1 MVELQDM
8 RALVE
13 VITNGG
19 FARAARRLGV
29 AKSIVSRRIAR
40 IEAELGTTLLNRT
53 TRGITPTEA
62 GLEFSERARRILTD
76 LAEARDVVACQ
87 NGEVAGRLRVSL
99 PLSFG
104 LRYMMPLLTAL
115 RAAHPRLEIDVS
127 YDDSVVDLL
136 MERFDAA
143 IRIGRLPDST
153 LVARRVAAVSLI
165 IVASPAYLEKH
176 KTPRDPKD
184 LCAHECLVYTGSREK
199 QAWRFQ
205 SGRTR
210 LSFFPVGRF
219 QSDNGEGLIQAA
231 EAGLGVAAL
240 PDFIVSDS
248 IKAGLLVPLLTNYSL
263 QEGAIYVV
271 RPPGRI
277 VAAKTRAFVDV
288 VVEHFGAATTNK
300 QTRSVRSAGSFLAS
314 NPTLGIPI

>member
-1 MVELQDM
+1 VSAEGIEMLDLQDM
-8 RALVE
+8 SALVE

-29 AKSIVSRRIAR
+29 AKSIISRRIAR

-53 TRGITPTEA
+53 TRGITPTEV
-62 GLEFSERARRILTD
+62 GVEFGERAQRILDD
-76 LAEARDVVACQ
+76 LAEARDIVSCQ
-87 NGEVAGRLRVSL
+87 NGDVAGRLRVSL

-104 LRYMMPLLTAL
+104 LRHMTPLLAVL
-115 RAAHPRLEIDVS
+115 HAAHPKLELDVS
-127 YDDSVVDLL
+127 YDDSVADLL
-136 MERFDAA
+136 AERFDAA

-153 LVARRVAAVSLI
+153 LVARRVAPVSMI
-165 IVASPAYLEKH
+165 VVASPAYLEKH
-176 KTPRDPKD
+176 RTPRVPKD
-184 LCAHECLVYTGSREK
+184 LSNHECLVYTGSREK
-199 QAWRFQ
+199 QAWRFR
-205 SGRTR
+205 SGARR
-210 LSFFPVGRF
+210 LNFFPVGRF

-248 IKAGLLVPLLTNYSL
+248 IQAGRLVPLLTNYSL

-277 VAAKTRAFVDV
+277 VAAKIRAFVDV
-288 VVEHFGAATTNK
+288 VVEHFSAASTNK
-300 QTRSVRSAGSFLAS
+300 QTTVGAKRR
-314 NPTLGIPI
+314 

>member
-1 MVELQDM
+1 MPNAMHGVVAAERARLTTIHKMLSARPTKRRRRGDALSSVCRGSGMIDLQDM
-8 RALVE
+8 HALVE

-40 IEAELGTTLLNRT
+40 IEAELGATLLNRT

-62 GLEFSERARRILTD
+62 GLEFSERAQRILDD
-76 LAEARDVVACQ
+76 LAEARDIVSCQ

-104 LRYMMPLLTAL
+104 LRHMTPLLTAL
-115 RAAHPRLEIDVS
+115 HAAHPRLELDVS

-136 MERFDAA
+136 AERFDAA
-143 IRIGRLPDST
+143 IRIGTLPDST
-153 LVARRVAAVSLI
+153 LVARRVAPISLI
-165 IVASPAYLEKH
+165 VVASPAYLKKH
-176 KTPRDPKD
+176 RTPRVPQD
-184 LCAHECLVYTGSREK
+184 LSAHECLVYTGSREK

-205 SGRTR
+205 SGRRR

-231 EAGLGVAAL
+231 QAGRGLAGRPALIAA
-240 PDFIVSDS
+240 DTIH
-248 IKAGLLVPLLTNYSL
+248 AGSRSP
-263 QEGAIYVV
+263 
-271 RPPGRI
+271 
-277 VAAKTRAFVDV
+277 AFVGCPPPESRAV
-288 VVEHFGAATTNK
+288 LLRYTG
-300 QTRSVRSAGSFLAS
+300 
-314 NPTLGIPI
+314 

>member
-1 MVELQDM
+1 MIDLQDM
-8 RALVE
+8 HALVE

-40 IEAELGTTLLNRT
+40 IEAELGATLLNRT

-62 GLEFSERARRILTD
+62 GLEFSERAQRILDD
-76 LAEARDVVACQ
+76 LAEARDIVSCQ
-87 NGEVAGRLRVSL
+87 NGEVH
-99 PLSFG
+99 
-104 LRYMMPLLTAL
+104 
-115 RAAHPRLEIDVS
+115 AAHPRLELDVS

-136 MERFDAA
+136 AERFDAA
-143 IRIGRLPDST
+143 IRIGKLPDST
-153 LVARRVAAVSLI
+153 LVARRVAPISLI
-165 IVASPAYLEKH
+165 VVASPAYLKKH
-176 KTPRDPKD
+176 RTPRVPQD
-184 LCAHECLVYTGSREK
+184 LSAHECLVYTGSREK

-205 SGRTR
+205 SGRRR

-248 IKAGLLVPLLTNYSL
+248 IKAGLLAPLLADYSL

-277 VAAKTRAFVDV
+277 AAAKTRAFVDA
-288 VVEHFGAATTNK
+288 VVEHYRRRRDEQADDGRREAQVACNHASL
-300 QTRSVRSAGSFLAS
+300 RSDLSNASFVDRGL
-314 NPTLGIPI
+314 PCR

>member
-1 MVELQDM
+1 MLDLQDM
-8 RALVE
+8 SALVE

-29 AKSIVSRRIAR
+29 AKSIISRRIAR

-62 GLEFSERARRILTD
+62 GVEFGARARQILDD
-76 LAEARDVVACQ
+76 LAEARDIVSCQ
-87 NGEVAGRLRVSL
+87 NGDVAGRLRISL

-104 LRYMMPLLTAL
+104 LRHMTPLLTILHAT
-115 RAAHPRLEIDVS
+115 HPRLELDIS
-127 YDDSVVDLL
+127 YDDSVADLL
-136 MERFDAA
+136 GERFDAA

-153 LVARRVAAVSLI
+153 LVARRVAPVSLI
-165 IVASPAYLEKH
+165 VVASPAYLEKH
-176 KTPRDPKD
+176 RIPRVPKD
-184 LCAHECLVYTGSREK
+184 LSNHECLVYTGSREK
-199 QAWRFQ
+199 QAWRFR
-205 SGRTR
+205 SGARR
-210 LSFFPVGRF
+210 LNFFPVGRF

-248 IKAGLLVPLLTNYSL
+248 IQAGLLVPLLTNYSL

-277 VAAKTRAFVDV
+277 VAAKIRAFVDV
-288 VVEHFGAATTNK
+288 VVEHFGAASTNK
-300 QTRSVRSAGSFLAS
+300 QTTVGAKRR
-314 NPTLGIPI
+314 

>member
-29 AKSIVSRRIAR
+29 AKSIISRRIAR

-62 GLEFSERARRILTD
+62 GLEFSERSQRILAD
-76 LAEARDVVACQ
+76 LAEARDVASCQ
-87 NGEVAGRLRVSL
+87 NGDVAGRLRISL

-104 LRYMMPLLTAL
+104 LRYMTPILTAL
-115 RAAHPRLEIDVS
+115 HTEHPRLELDVS

-136 MERFDAA
+136 AERFDVA

-153 LVARRVAAVSLI
+153 LVARRVAPVRMI
-165 IVASPAYLEKH
+165 VVASPAYLIKH
-176 KTPRDPKD
+176 GAPKAPKD
-184 LCAHECLVYTGSREK
+184 LSNHECLVYTGSREK

-205 SGRTR
+205 FGRQR
-210 LSFFPVGRF
+210 LSIFPAGRF

-240 PDFIVSDS
+240 PSFIVSDS
-248 IKAGLLVPLLTNYSL
+248 VKAGLLVPLLTNYTL

-277 VAAKTRAFVDV
+277 VAAKTRAFVNV
-288 VVEHFGAATTNK
+288 VVEHFGAATVNK
-300 QTRSVRSAGSFLAS
+300 STTDGVKRR
-314 NPTLGIPI
+314 